1 MQWLDSRPDQDDYD
15 IKAVRIMVALAR
27 GRRGTRR
34 SEQALWRAAG
44 QHPDRLAHRHP
55 SGWEEI
61 VKAECSISR
70 SRANELIQIGRGKS
84 LTEAR
89 SKTADR
95 VKKHRENK
103 GRNR

>member
-1 MQWLDSRPDQDDYD
+1 MRWLNDRPDQDAHDVQG
-15 IKAVRIMVALAR
+15 IRTMVAIAR
-27 GRRGTRR
+27 GRRGTGR
-34 SEQALWRAAG
+34 SEQAFWRAAG
-44 QHPDRLAHRHP
+44 QHLERLAYRRA
-55 SGWEEI
+55 GWEEL
-61 VKAECSISR
+61 VKTECGISR

-89 SKTADR
+89 SKTAER